1 MSVGEFEDALTKI
14 PGVQRA
20 RVVGDPDPQ
29 EIHLVSTRERSPK
42 QLVRDVQSL
51 ATATFGLQIDHRI
64 VSVVQLEEMLPLEA
78 TQRPSINNVVI
89 SSTSGGGRI
98 DIELKWPDGRTTSGG
113 ASAGPSREERLK
125 ASTDAIVQA
134 LNPMLTE
141 TNVALDLES
150 VTTQDTG
157 GREAVL
163 VRLLWTEGGKKI
175 PLIGAALI
183 EDDLVSATTRAVLQA
198 INRKLAQAVG

>member
-1 MSVGEFEDALTKI
+1 MNVLDFETALTKI

-20 RVVGDPDPQ
+20 RVVGDPDPI
-29 EIHLVSTRERSPK
+29 EIHLVTTRERAPK

-64 VSVVQLEEMLPLEA
+64 VSVVQLEEKLLPDA
-78 TQRPSINNVVI
+78 TQRPAISNVVV
-89 SSTSGGGRI
+89 SSTSGGGRV
-98 DIELKWPDGRTTSGG
+98 DVELKWPDGKTTSGG
-113 ASAGPSREERLK
+113 ASSGSSRDERLK
-125 ASTDAIVQA
+125 AATDAVVQA
-134 LNPMLTE
+134 LSPVLTE
-141 TNVALDLES
+141 TSVALDLES

-163 VRLLWTEGGKKI
+163 VRLSWSEGGKKV
-175 PLIGAALI
+175 PLVGAALI

-198 INRKLAQAVG
+198 INRKLAQTV